1 MSDALL
7 DAAVNQFGDLGLA
20 GASTRAIAAAAGTAM
35 STITYRH
42 GGKDGLYLAAADY
55 IAQTIGERMRPA
67 LAARLGAPLDRILGL
82 VRGFTAL
89 MLSEES
95 RPWARFIIREQMQ
108 PTAAFDRLW
117 DGAMREV
124 LDVLAGEIL
133 AATGRT
139 DVRAARLT
147 AMTFMGQALV
157 FRAARAAV
165 MRALDRE
172 ELDPEDVLAIHVRI
186 EANIRAILT
195 AEAVP

>member
-7 DAAVNQFGDLGLA
+7 DAAVSQFGDLGLA
-20 GASTRAIAAAAGTAM
+20 GASTRAIAAAAGIAM
-35 STITYRH
+35 STITYRY

-55 IAQTIGERMRPA
+55 IARTIGERMQPA
-67 LAARLGAPLDRILGL
+67 LPARAGDPLDRILGL

-124 LDVLAGEIL
+124 LDSLATGVM

-139 DVRAARLT
+139 DVKAARLT
-147 AMTFMGQALV
+147 AMTFLGQVLV

-165 MRALDRE
+165 MRALERE
-172 ELDPEDVLAIHVRI
+172 ELEPDDVAAIHGRI
-186 EANIRAILT
+186 EANIRAILN
-195 AEAVP
+195 AEAVQ